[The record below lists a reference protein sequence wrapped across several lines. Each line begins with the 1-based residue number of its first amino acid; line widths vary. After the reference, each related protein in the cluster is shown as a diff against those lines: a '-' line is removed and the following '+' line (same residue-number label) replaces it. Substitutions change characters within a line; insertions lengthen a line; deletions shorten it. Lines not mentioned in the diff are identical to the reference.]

1 MPARKKLAV
10 EITDSEYRCRLLAAA
25 ADSLR
30 AADIVALDLRPLTI
44 IADYFVICT
53 GKSSVQI
60 RSIADR
66 MEERMRAEGYRKHRI
81 EGYRDGTWIL
91 LDYGDVVAHVMAA
104 EQRDFYSLEEFWAAA
119 DRLELVLD
127 AEPAVT
133 ASEAPAG
140 RAPAPRTRAAKSPA
154 LHIQT

>member
-1 MPARKKLAV
+1 MPARKKQA
-10 EITDSEYRCRLLAAA
+10 EQTTDSEFRCRLVAAA

-30 AADIVALDLRPLTI
+30 ASDIVALDLRPLTI
-44 IADYFVICT
+44 IADFFVICT

-66 MEERMRAEGYRKHRI
+66 MEERMRAQGYRKHRI

-104 EQRDFYSLEEFWAAA
+104 EAREFYNLETFWAAA
-119 DRLELVLD
+119 ERLELVLD
-127 AEPAVT
+127 VESTATPPELPAVRT
-133 ASEAPAG
+133 TSA
-140 RAPAPRTRAAKSPA
+140 RTRTTKSPA
-154 LHIQT
+154 LQIQT